1 MDDTH
6 PGTRD
11 VPLSV
16 CCYIPIEHSLV
27 CMKNPT
33 TLSVVITSN
42 ILMNRM
48 VRRRDRN
55 IWKFAGRGVVTVP
68 NNVEAGDPWNFS
80 VAPV

>member
-1 MDDTH
+1 
-6 PGTRD
+6 
-11 VPLSV
+11 
-16 CCYIPIEHSLV
+16 
-27 CMKNPT
+27 MKNPT